1 MNKIKPYYINKIPII
16 QTLKLIQGQERLTG
30 NIANEKTDGFSEVS
44 AISKGIEIGIQ
55 VAIDLISKEP
65 TEDAGTFYEWKNTEE
80 ETPDSSRHIIV
91 ADGAIISKYAYYSKP
106 KNKWYT
112 DWHCDTEIPTP
123 RMWTEMPDVP
133 EESIIGDCC
142 CG

>member
-1 MNKIKPYYINKIPII
+1 MRLIDAD
-16 QTLKLIQGQERLTG
+16 TLKAGFAG
-30 NIANEKTDGFSEVS
+30 NFFEMYHYT
-44 AISKGIEIGIQ
+44 AIRAMID
-55 VAIDLISKEP
+55 VAP
-65 TEDAGTFYEWKNTEE
+65 TINAGMFYKWKNPEE
-80 ETPDSSRHIIV
+80 ETPDSSRHIII
-91 ADGAIISKYAYYSKP
+91 ADGEIISKYAYYSKP

>member
-1 MNKIKPYYINKIPII
+1 MR
-16 QTLKLIQGQERLTG
+16 LIDADELVERL
-30 NIANEKTDGFSEVS
+30 IEKGFYP
-44 AISKGIEIGIQ
+44 AIVKRTIEDTPT
-55 VAIDLISKEP
+55 ID
-65 TEDAGTFYEWKNTEE
+65 ARMFYEWKNTEE
-80 ETPDSSRHIIV
+80 EMPDSSRHIII